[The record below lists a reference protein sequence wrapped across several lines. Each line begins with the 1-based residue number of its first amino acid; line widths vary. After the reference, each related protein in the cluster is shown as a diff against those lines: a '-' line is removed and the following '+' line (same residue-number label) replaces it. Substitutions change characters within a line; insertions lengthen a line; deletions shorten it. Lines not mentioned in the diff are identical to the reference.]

1 MKTFKEIREACW
13 KGYKQVGTKKK
24 GDRQVPNC
32 VPEEAEVWDKPNPVK
47 NSSKLSPADK
57 ARAKARAKAAGR
69 AYPNMV
75 DNIWAARNEA
85 AVMESGGDKIF
96 KNANGHVEKY
106 SEHSYAVYRNGQKQ
120 TFYTTLDAAK
130 AALAE
135 ENTATDRFK
144 KYIRPVTKTTP
155 KIERS
160 TEPAGRTSDHT
171 EWKVTGPTGEIRR
184 FKSKKEA
191 HAHYNSFS
199 EAAPAW
205 TRKEGKSPSGGL
217 NAKGIASYRRA
228 NPGSKLSMAVTT
240 PPSKLDPDGKA
251 AGRRRSFCARMGGS
265 KGPMKDE
272 KGRPTR
278 KALALR
284 KWNC

>member
-1 MKTFKEIREACW
+1 MKTFRDVREACW

-75 DNIWAARNEA
+75 DNIWAARNESSL
-85 AVMESGGDKIF
+85 E
-96 KNANGHVEKY
+96 
-106 SEHSYAVYRNGQKQ
+106 
-120 TFYTTLDAAK
+120 
-130 AALAE
+130 
-135 ENTATDRFK
+135 DRVK
-144 KYIRPVTKTTP
+144 KYIRPVVKTTP
-155 KIERS
+155 KIEKV
-160 TEPAGRTSDHT
+160 TEPAGRTTDHT
-171 EWKVTGPTGEIRR
+171 EWKVTGPSGEVRR
-184 FKSKKEA
+184 FKSKQEAEA
-191 HAHYNSFS
+191 HHRSFS

-205 TRKEGKSPSGGL
+205 ARKEGKNPSGGL
-217 NAKGIASYRRA
+217 NAKGVASYRRE
-228 NPGSKLSMAVTT
+228 NPGSKLKMAVTT

-251 AGRRRSFCARMGGS
+251 AKRRKSFCARMGGVE
-265 KGPMKDE
+265 GPMKDE

>member
-13 KGYKQVGTKKK
+13 TGYKQVGTKKK

-32 VPEEAEVWDKPNPVK
+32 VPEETKVWDKPNPVK
-47 NSSKLSPADK
+47 DHEKLSPSDK

-75 DNIWAARNEA
+75 DNIWAARNE
-85 AVMESGGDKIF
+85 
-96 KNANGHVEKY
+96 
-106 SEHSYAVYRNGQKQ
+106 
-120 TFYTTLDAAK
+120 
-130 AALAE
+130 
-135 ENTATDRFK
+135 ENVADRFK

-171 EWKVTGPTGEIRR
+171 EWKVTGPSGEVRR

-205 TRKEGKSPSGGL
+205 TRKEGKSPTGGL

>member
-1 MKTFKEIREACW
+1 MKNLRKIREE
-13 KGYKQVGTKKK
+13 K
-24 GDRQVPNC
+24 
-32 VPEEAEVWDKPNPVK
+32 EVWEKPNPVK
-47 NSSKLSPADK
+47 NHSKLSPSDK
-57 ARAKARAKAAGR
+57 ARARARARSAGR
-69 AYPNMV
+69 PYPNMV
-75 DNIWAARNEA
+75 DNIWAARKEETEIGEA
-85 AVMESGGDKIF
+85 KEKQEYDYEGDMARSQLRSIIANAQAVHDMLKPDTNMAEWVQSKITL
-96 KNANGHVEKY
+96 AADYISTAADYMQSEKG
-106 SEHSYAVYRNGQKQ
+106 EVK
-120 TFYTTLDAAK
+120 
-130 AALAE
+130 
-135 ENTATDRFK
+135 ENTSADRFK
-144 KYIRPVTKTTP
+144 KYIRPVVKTTP

-160 TEPAGRTSDHT
+160 TEPAGRTSDHV

-251 AGRRRSFCARMGGS
+251 AKRRKSFCARMGGS

-272 KGRPTR
+272 KGQPTR